1 MEYLF
6 VLAGGFALLFLIILI
21 SNKGKR
27 TDHWILAVLLLL
39 IITSSYYVFLL
50 YHKNGD
56 YYEPIFSEINY
67 AIPLL
72 YGVLL
77 WFYSK
82 SLLLKNFKFKAIDLL
97 HFVPFFLFLGYVFYM
112 MMNQKIETEHKMG
125 YPLIKLIINP
135 IYIFLTLSFLNK
147 FTKKLKDNFAFDLQE
162 HHYWLSWVAYGG
174 LGLWVVACLG
184 NIFNYFDDGES
195 NLLGDYFLV
204 GFLALFLFILAYV
217 GFNRTKIFQAVSR
230 DEQLSVESMD
240 DEKSPEESKS
250 ESDDNRPLFDKLL
263 QVMQADQPFLDSQ
276 LSLHKL
282 SERSKIPS
290 AKLSNII
297 NKYADQNFYDFVNKY
312 RVDMIKERLKTE
324 DMKLYSILGIA
335 EECGFNSKA
344 SFNRVF
350 KKMEGQT
357 PTQYMKSI

>member
-27 TDHWILAVLLLL
+27 TDHWILALLLVL

-56 YYEPIFSEINY
+56 YYQPIFSEINY

-77 WFYSK
+77 WFYAR
-82 SLLLKNFKFKAIDLL
+82 SLLLRDFKFKKLDLL
-97 HFVPFFLFLGYVFYM
+97 HFIPFLIFLGFVFYM
-112 MMNQKIETEHKMG
+112 MSDQKIDMEHKMG

-135 IYIFLTLSFLNK
+135 VYIFLTINFLHRFNK
-147 FTKKLKDNFAFDLQE
+147 RMQDKYSFDLQE

-174 LGLWVVACLG
+174 LGLWIVACLG
-184 NIFNYFDDGES
+184 NVFNYLNEGQS
-195 NLLGDYFLV
+195 NMLGDYFLV

-217 GFNRTKIFQAVSR
+217 GFNRTKIFQAVQEEVIISMEE
-230 DEQLSVESMD
+230 DAQEAQEKSSDTTEYKKLYEQLM
-240 DEKSPEESKS
+240 
-250 ESDDNRPLFDKLL
+250 
-263 QVMQADQPFLDSQ
+263 QVMDSEKPYLDSQ

-282 SERSKIPS
+282 SLSSRIPS
-290 AKLSNII
+290 GKLSSVI
-297 NKYADQNFYDFVNKY
+297 NTYANQNFYDFVNAY
-312 RVDMIKERLKTE
+312 RVKLIKERLATE
-324 DMKLYSILGIA
+324 DMQLYSILGIA

-350 KKMEGQT
+350 KKMEGKT
-357 PTQYMKSI
+357 PTQYLKSLA

>member
-27 TDHWILAVLLLL
+27 TDHWILALLLIL

-56 YYEPIFSEINY
+56 YYQPIFSEINY

-77 WFYSK
+77 WFYSR
-82 SLLLKNFKFKAIDLL
+82 SLLLRDFSFKKLDIL
-97 HFVPFFLFLGYVFYM
+97 HFLPFVIFLAYVFYM
-112 MMNQKIETEHKMG
+112 MLNQKIEVEHKMG

-135 IYIFLTLSFLNK
+135 IYIFLTLNFLNR
-147 FTKKLKDNFAFDLQE
+147 FNKKIQDKYSFDLQE

-174 LGLWVVACLG
+174 LGLWIVACLG
-184 NIFNYFDDGES
+184 NIFNYLNEGQY

-217 GFNRTKIFQAVSR
+217 GFNRTKIFQAVQE
-230 DEQLSVESMD
+230 DVVIDMEEEIPTL
-240 DEKSPEESKS
+240 EKSNDKKEYKEQ
-250 ESDDNRPLFDKLL
+250 FDKLL
-263 QVMQADQPFLDSQ
+263 AVMNTDKPYLDSQ

-282 SERSKIPS
+282 ATISKIP
-290 AKLSNII
+290 AGKLSSVI
-297 NKYADQNFYDFVNKY
+297 NTYADQNFYDFVNTY
-312 RVDMIKERLKTE
+312 RVKLIKERLRTD
-324 DMKLYSILGIA
+324 DMELYSILGIA

-350 KKMEGQT
+350 KKMEGKT
-357 PTQYMKSI
+357 PTQYLKSIG

>member
-27 TDHWILAVLLLL
+27 TDHWVLALLLLL
-39 IITSSYYVFLL
+39 IIISSYYVFLL
-50 YHKNGD
+50 YHKDGE
-56 YYEPIFSEINY
+56 YYKPYFSELNY

-77 WFYSK
+77 WFYSR
-82 SLLLKNFKFKAIDLL
+82 SLLIRDFKFKRIDLL
-97 HFVPFFLFLGYVFYM
+97 HFIPFLLFLGYVFYM
-112 MMNQKIETEHKMG
+112 MTNNEVETEHKMG

-135 IYIFLTLSFLNK
+135 IYIFLTLNFLNR
-147 FTKKLKDNFAFDLQE
+147 FTKKLQDKYSYDLQE

-174 LGLWVVACLG
+174 LGLWIVACLG
-184 NIFNYFDDGES
+184 NVFNYLNEGHS

-204 GFLALFLFILAYV
+204 GFLALFLFTLAYV
-217 GFNRTKIFQAVSR
+217 GFNRTKIFQAVQEDTQISMEEEGPQPVENNVDV
-230 DEQLSVESMD
+230 DEYKELYG
-240 DEKSPEESKS
+240 
-250 ESDDNRPLFDKLL
+250 RLL
-263 QVMQADQPFLDSQ
+263 QTMDSEKPYLDSQ

-282 SERSKIPS
+282 ATSSKIP
-290 AKLSNII
+290 AGKLSMII
-297 NKYADQNFYDFVNKY
+297 NSHANQNFYDFINTY
-312 RVDMIKERLKTE
+312 RVTLIKERLRSE
-324 DMKLYSILGIA
+324 DMELYSILGIA

-350 KKMEGQT
+350 KKMEGKT
-357 PTQYMKSI
+357 PTQYLKSLP

>member
-27 TDHWILAVLLLL
+27 TDHWILALLLVL

-50 YHKNGD
+50 YHKNGE
-56 YYEPIFSEINY
+56 YYQPVFSEINF

-77 WFYSK
+77 WFYSR
-82 SLLLKNFKFKAIDLL
+82 SLLLRDFKFKLIDLL
-97 HFVPFFLFLGYVFYM
+97 HFVPFILFLGFVFYM
-112 MMNQKIETEHKMG
+112 MINQKIETEHKMG

-135 IYIFLTLSFLNK
+135 IYIFMTLNFLNR
-147 FTKKLKDNFAFDLQE
+147 FNKKVQEKYSYDLQE

-184 NIFNYFDDGES
+184 NVFNYFNEGQS

-217 GFNRTKIFQAVSR
+217 GFNRTKIFQAVQ
-230 DEQLSVESMD
+230 DDVQISMED
-240 DEKSPEESKS
+240 DESIHEEKSVDKS
-250 ESDDNRPLFDKLL
+250 DYKKLYDQLLQTMETDKLY
-263 QVMQADQPFLDSQ
+263 LDSQ

-282 SERSKIPS
+282 ATKSKIP
-290 AKLSNII
+290 AGKLSTII
-297 NKYADQNFYDFVNKY
+297 NTHADQNFYDFVNTY
-312 RVDMIKERLKTE
+312 RVKLIKERLRTD
-324 DMKLYSILGIA
+324 DMELYSILGIA

-350 KKMEGQT
+350 KKMEGKT
-357 PTQYMKSI
+357 PTQYLKSIG

>member
-27 TDHWILAVLLLL
+27 TDHWILALLLIL

-82 SLLLKNFKFKAIDLL
+82 SLLIHDFKFKKIDLL
-97 HFVPFFLFLGYVFYM
+97 HFIPFFVFLGYVFYM
-112 MMNQKIETEHKMG
+112 MTNQKIETEHKMG

-135 IYIFLTLSFLNK
+135 IYIFLTLNFLHR
-147 FTKKLKDNFAFDLQE
+147 FTKKLQDKYSYDLQE
-162 HHYWLSWVAYGG
+162 NHYWLSWVAYGG
-174 LGLWVVACLG
+174 LGLWIVACLG
-184 NIFNYFDDGES
+184 NVFNYFDEGQS

-204 GFLALFLFILAYV
+204 GFLALFLFTLAYV
-217 GFNRTKIFQAVSR
+217 GFNRTKIFQAV
-230 DEQLSVESMD
+230 EEKPQISMKED
-240 DEKSPEESKS
+240 AIEISAKD
-250 ESDDNRPLFDKLL
+250 SDSLEHKKLYNQLL
-263 QVMQADQPFLDSQ
+263 QTMESSKPYLDSH

-282 SERSKIPS
+282 AASSKIP
-290 AKLSNII
+290 AGKLSTVI
-297 NKYADQNFYDFVNKY
+297 NNYANQNFYDFVNSY
-312 RVDMIKERLKTE
+312 RVTQIKERLKTE
-324 DMKLYSILGIA
+324 DMELYSILGIA

-350 KKMEGQT
+350 KKMEGKT
-357 PTQYMKSI
+357 PTQYLKSLS

>member
-27 TDHWILAVLLLL
+27 TDHWILALLLVL

-50 YHKNGD
+50 YHKDGD
-56 YYEPIFSEINY
+56 YYQPIFSEINY

-77 WFYSK
+77 WFYSR
-82 SLLLKNFKFKAIDLL
+82 SLLLRDFRFKTLDLL
-97 HFVPFFLFLGYVFYM
+97 HFVPFVLFLGFVFYM
-112 MMNQKIETEHKMG
+112 MSNQEIASEHKMG

-135 IYIFLTLSFLNK
+135 IYIFLTLNFLHRFNMK
-147 FTKKLKDNFAFDLQE
+147 MQDKYSFDLQE

-174 LGLWVVACLG
+174 LGLWIVACLG
-184 NIFNYFDDGES
+184 NVFNFMNVGRS

-217 GFNRTKIFQAVSR
+217 GFNRTKIFQAVREQVQISMEEEQVPTKDKSADT
-230 DEQLSVESMD
+230 DEY
-240 DEKSPEESKS
+240 K
-250 ESDDNRPLFDKLL
+250 PLYDKLL
-263 QVMQADQPFLDSQ
+263 EVMGSEKPYLDPQ

-282 SERSKIPS
+282 GTISKIP
-290 AKLSNII
+290 AGKLSTII
-297 NKYADQNFYDFVNKY
+297 NTYASQNFYDFVNTY
-312 RVDMIKERLKTE
+312 RVNSIKARLRTE
-324 DMKLYSILGIA
+324 DMELYSILGIA

-357 PTQYMKSI
+357 PTQYLKSIG

>member
-6 VLAGGFALLFLIILI
+6 VLAGSFALLFLIILI

-27 TDHWILAVLLLL
+27 TDHWILALLLVL

-56 YYEPIFSEINY
+56 YYQPVFSEINY

-77 WFYSK
+77 WFYSR
-82 SLLLKNFKFKAIDLL
+82 SLLLRDFRFKKIDLL
-97 HFVPFFLFLGYVFYM
+97 HFIPFVLFLVFVFYVM
-112 MMNQKIETEHKMG
+112 ANQKIETEHKMG

-135 IYIFLTLSFLNK
+135 IYIFLTLNFLHRFNQK
-147 FTKKLKDNFAFDLQE
+147 MQDKYSFDLQE

-174 LGLWVVACLG
+174 LGLWIVACIG
-184 NIFNYFDDGES
+184 NVFNYLNDGQT

-217 GFNRTKIFQAVSR
+217 GFNRTKIFQAVQEEVQISMEEET
-230 DEQLSVESMD
+230 DTQVEKNTD
-240 DEKSPEESKS
+240 APELEGLYK
-250 ESDDNRPLFDKLL
+250 KLL
-263 QVMQADQPFLDSQ
+263 EVMDSDKPYLDSQ

-282 SERSKIPS
+282 AATSKIP
-290 AKLSNII
+290 AGKLSTVI
-297 NKYADQNFYDFVNKY
+297 NNHSNQNFYDFINTY
-312 RVDMIKERLKTE
+312 RVKLIKERLKTD
-324 DMKLYSILGIA
+324 DMELYSILGIA

-350 KKMEGQT
+350 KKMEGKT
-357 PTQYMKSI
+357 PTQYLKSLT